1 MLVVGELER
10 WYMCARI
17 VRWFAGD
24 IFVSGVDVLRGG
36 VIEPF
41 CPVFLLCLINSVPQF
56 ISCGLVFSMNSMVWY
71 ASEMIQVPF

>member
-41 CPVFLLCLINSVPQF
+41 CVTFDRKIKR
-56 ISCGLVFSMNSMVWY
+56 
-71 ASEMIQVPF
+71 